1 MKIFDTIAA
10 IATPIGVGGI
20 AIIRISGDAAE
31 ECANNIVFP
40 KCGKT
45 ISCIESHKLTLC
57 EIRRRQDGAVLDEA
71 LVAVMRGPH
80 SYTGETVVEI
90 NCHGGHLVA
99 EAILEEL
106 FFCGARQAEAGEF
119 TRRAFM
125 NGKIDLIRAEAVIDL
140 IHSNSELGQENA
152 ARTLSGKLSQKV
164 NNIRDEAVEFAANL
178 SAIADYP
185 DEIDELSPCE
195 LETKT
200 NKILSGI
207 EELLG
212 GFKKGKIMR
221 DGIMTVIAGR
231 PNVGKSSLLN
241 AIAGCD
247 RAIVTDIPGTTRD
260 TIEEY
265 VAIRGIALRLID
277 TAGIRESQNSVEQ
290 IGIERAKE
298 NISKAELC
306 LFVLDASDK
315 ITTEDLQIF
324 GYTKGKNVIV
334 ILNKTDKSNDVNID
348 YYMDKLGI
356 KEEDIVL
363 TSTPKSG
370 IATGI
375 DVLEE
380 KIAERFMSGN
390 ISKDDVFI
398 SNDRQKDALI
408 KAKDA
413 AEGMLD
419 AICTGMPNDMLYID
433 LEELIAAL
441 GEVTGT
447 TVQEEII
454 DKVFERF
461 CVGK

>member
-1 MKIFDTIAA
+1 MKVFDTIAA

-20 AIIRISGDAAE
+20 AIIRISGDSAE
-31 ECANNIVFP
+31 ECAQNIVFP
-40 KCGKT
+40 KCGKA
-45 ISCIESHKLTLC
+45 ISYIESHKLTLADVK
-57 EIRRRQDGAVLDEA
+57 RASDGAVLDEV
-71 LVAVMRGPH
+71 LVAVMRSPH

-106 FFCGARQAEAGEF
+106 FKCGARQAEAGEF

-125 NGKIDLIRAEAVIDL
+125 NGKTDLLRAEATIDL

-152 ARTLSGKLSQKV
+152 ARALSGKLSEKV
-164 NNIRDEAVEFAANL
+164 NKIRGEAIGFAANL

-185 DEIDELSPCE
+185 DEIDEMSD
-195 LETKT
+195 
-200 NKILSGI
+200 
-207 EELLG
+207 EELNERIEKISADIDEMLK

-241 AIAGCD
+241 AISRSE

-260 TIEEY
+260 TVEEY
-265 VAIRGIALRLID
+265 VTVKGIALRLID

-290 IGIERAKE
+290 IGIERAKDKM
-298 NISKAELC
+298 SQAELC
-306 LFVLDASDK
+306 LFVVDASDDISK
-315 ITTEDLQIF
+315 EDLEIF
-324 GYTKGKNVIV
+324 RYIKDRNVII
-334 ILNKTDKSNDVNID
+334 ILNKTDKGGKHDFD
-348 YYMDKLGI
+348 YYAKVLDTDK
-356 KEEDIVL
+356 ENFVL
-363 TSTPKSG
+363 TATPKSG
-370 IATGI
+370 KASGI

-380 KIAERFMSGN
+380 KIAERFMAGT

-408 KAKDA
+408 KAKQIADNMKA
-413 AEGMLD
+413 AIS
-419 AICTGMPNDMLYID
+419 AGMPNDMLYID
-433 LEELIAAL
+433 LEELVSAL
-441 GEVTGT
+441 GEVTGV
-447 TVQEEII
+447 TVQDEII

>member
-10 IATPIGVGGI
+10 IATPVGVGGI
-20 AIIRISGDAAE
+20 AIIRISGEGAL
-31 ECANNIVFP
+31 ECAQNIVFP
-40 KCGKT
+40 KCGKA
-45 ISCIESHKLTLC
+45 ISYIESHKLTLS
-57 EIRRRQDGAVLDEA
+57 EIRRASDGLVLDEA
-71 LVAVMRGPH
+71 LVAVMRAPH

-90 NCHGGHLVA
+90 NCHGGHIVA

-106 FFCGARQAEAGEF
+106 FRCGARQAEAGEF

-125 NGKIDLIRAEAVIDL
+125 NGKTDLLRAEAVIDL

-152 ARTLSGKLSQKV
+152 AKTLTGKLSDKV
-164 NNIRDEAVEFAANL
+164 NKLREMAVEFAANL

-185 DEIDELSPCE
+185 DEIDEMPQAV
-195 LETKT
+195 LEEKTKS
-200 NKILSGI
+200 LLQGI

-212 GFKKGKIMR
+212 GFKKGRIMR

-241 AIAGCD
+241 AIARYD

-260 TIEEY
+260 TVEEY
-265 VAIRGIALRLID
+265 VTVKGIALRLID
-277 TAGIRESQNSVEQ
+277 TAGIRESENSVEQ

-298 NISKAELC
+298 NISRAELC
-306 LFVLDASDK
+306 LFVLDASEE
-315 ITTEDLQIF
+315 ITAEDLEIF
-324 GYTKGKNVIV
+324 GYTKDKNVIV
-334 ILNKTDKSNDVNID
+334 ILNKTDKASKKDVD
-348 YYMDKLGI
+348 YYIEKLGI
-356 KEEDIVL
+356 AEESFVL
-363 TSTPKSG
+363 TSTPKQGS
-370 IATGI
+370 ATGI

-380 KIAERFMSGN
+380 KIAQRFMSGV

-408 KAKDA
+408 KAKQG
-413 AEGMLD
+413 AENMLS
-419 AICTGMPNDMLYID
+419 AIRCGMPNDMLYID
-433 LEELIAAL
+433 LEEVISAL
-441 GEVTGT
+441 GEVTGV

-454 DKVFERF
+454 EQVFKRF